1 MKKHSWLVII
11 LFTFKLYSQEILT
24 KEDIYTENN
33 LAYKVD
39 NNQLFSGKIQ
49 NFKHKNHL
57 LSEIEFIDGFL
68 VKGLVYFNGKEKIV
82 AEERYFFK
90 SNRKVEKKIKYS
102 LDHKIIWTEYF
113 DEYGNKKL
121 EEDFKDGIMI
131 YSCPYKDNKKHGK
144 VFSINKNGERNECVF
159 ENGILIKLEKEN
171 PND

>member
-1 MKKHSWLVII
+1 MKKCLWLIII

-24 KEDIYTENN
+24 KEHVYTENN
-33 LAYKVD
+33 LAYKVK
-39 NNQLFSGKIQ
+39 NNQLFTGKIQ

-57 LSEIEFIDGFL
+57 LSEFEFTEGIL
-68 VKGLVYFNGKEKIV
+68 VKGKVYFNGKEKIV
-82 AEERYFFK
+82 AEERYFFI
-90 SNRKVEKKIKYS
+90 SNRKVERKIKYS

-131 YSCPYKDNKKHGK
+131 YSCPYSNNKKHGK
-144 VFSINKNGERNECVF
+144 VFSINKKGERNECVY
-159 ENGILIKLEKEN
+159 ENGKLIKTDKEK